1 MFNVSVRALGKFATV
16 IVQRVEA
23 DGEAML
29 VTREGKP
36 AAYLVPISAADRLG
50 LEKAFGKKLTRGEL
64 SQW

>member
-16 IVQRVEA
+16 VVKRVE
-23 DGEAML
+23 DDNQAML

-36 AAYLVPISAADRLG
+36 AAYLVPISAADKLG
-50 LEKAFGKKLTRGEL
+50 LAKEFGKKLTRGEL